1 MEERRKVKSRGN
13 GRNKEVDKSVSARRD
28 SSEGCKIP
36 EYIRMYTTV
45 TIQPDG
51 ELVHCTYCR
60 ELVTNGRIQYLLP
73 FVTIQYISPAATT
86 TQCALPRR
94 SAPLSKG

>member
-1 MEERRKVKSRGN
+1 MKVISGGEEEGKIKREWK
-13 GRNKEVDKSVSARRD
+13 NKEVDKSVSARRD

-51 ELVHCTYCR
+51 ELVHCT
-60 ELVTNGRIQYLLP
+60 
-73 FVTIQYISPAATT
+73 
-86 TQCALPRR
+86 
-94 SAPLSKG
+94 